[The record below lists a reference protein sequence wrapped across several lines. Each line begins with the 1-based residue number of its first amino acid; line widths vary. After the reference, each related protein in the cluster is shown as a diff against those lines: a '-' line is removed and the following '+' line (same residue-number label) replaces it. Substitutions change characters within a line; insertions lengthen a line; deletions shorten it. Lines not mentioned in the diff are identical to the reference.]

1 MSKQLIVSVS
11 REYGSGGHIIAGRI
25 AAKLNLPLYD
35 YSLLNKIATEKNLNL
50 GKLEKYDE
58 KPKNKLFS
66 RNVRG
71 YSNSPEENIADLQFE
86 YLREEAESGKSFV
99 VLGRCAE
106 AVLRDYSCMIPI
118 FILADRDYKIERTM
132 KCEKISWEEAEQLV
146 HRQNKKRK
154 EYHNYHCTGKWGDAR
169 FYDMTINCGRLGLEK
184 TTDILID
191 YIQTKAGMDDC

>member
-1 MSKQLIVSVS
+1 MSNQLIVSVS
-11 REYGSGGHIIAGRI
+11 REYGSGGHIIAAKI

-35 YSLLNKIATEKNLNL
+35 YNLLNKIASDKNLSL
-50 GKLEKYDE
+50 ERLEKYDE

-71 YSNSPEENIADLQFE
+71 YSNSPEENIAYLQFD
-86 YLREEAESGKSFV
+86 YLRKEADSGKSFV

-106 AVLRDYSCMIPI
+106 AVLRDYDCMIPI

-132 KCEKISWEEAEQLV
+132 KCEKISKEEAEQLV
-146 HRQNKKRK
+146 HYQNKKRK

-169 FYDMTINCGRLGLEK
+169 YYDMTINCGKLGLDK

-191 YIQTKAGMDDC
+191 YIQTKTSTEK